1 MQRIITYASGMC
13 ICIRGY
19 VKSVLRY
26 KFVIL
31 DTYHPD
37 TLYLRQQGCEGPWL
51 FCEAKRVPRG
61 KRVGEALLKTPEVIT
76 SQYIVTSSF
85 GYLSKLLQMRSKRM
99 GFILCDTLLKKLR
112 E

>member
-1 MQRIITYASGMC
+1 MQCIVTYATGMY

-37 TLYLRQQGCEGPWL
+37 TLYLRQQGCEGPRL
-51 FCEAKRVPRG
+51 FFEATRVPRG
-61 KRVGEALLKTPEVIT
+61 KRVGEALLKTLEVT
-76 SQYIVTSSF
+76 TLQYIVTSSF
-85 GYLSKLLQMRSKRM
+85 RYPLKQM
-99 GFILCDTLLKKLR
+99 
-112 E
+112 